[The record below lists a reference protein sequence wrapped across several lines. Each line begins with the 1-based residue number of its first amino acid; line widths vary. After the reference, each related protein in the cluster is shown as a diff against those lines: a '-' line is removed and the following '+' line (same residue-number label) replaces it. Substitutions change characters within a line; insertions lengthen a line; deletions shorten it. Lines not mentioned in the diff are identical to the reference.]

1 MASEGERGWSGRQTD
16 KIENQIKCKEEK
28 EARKM
33 DANITITVHY
43 SPINIPTKKTHM
55 KIAPEDMYLHHLQE
69 SEQYS

>member
-1 MASEGERGWSGRQTD
+1 MASEGERGYSGRQTD

-43 SPINIPTKKTHM
+43 SPINIPTKKT
-55 KIAPEDMYLHHLQE
+55 I
-69 SEQYS
+69 